1 MKLRPVVEL
10 VLAALAL
17 VGCVLSWVAARSAA
31 VAAPV
36 ISSEPSM
43 PTVTYDASFIVLAM
57 LLLTVAAVFAVL
69 GIVGLRR
76 R

>member
-1 MKLRPVVEL
+1 VKTRAVVEL
-10 VLAALAL
+10 VLAAVAA
-17 VGCVLSWVAARSAA
+17 VGCALSWLTAKSAA

-36 ISSEPSM
+36 IASEPPM
-43 PTVTYDASFIVLAM
+43 PTVTYDPSFIVLSL

-69 GIVGLRR
+69 GITRLRR

>member
-1 MKLRPVVEL
+1 MKTRAVVEL
-10 VLAALAL
+10 VLAAVAA
-17 VGCVLSWVAARSAA
+17 VGCALSWLTAKSAA

-36 ISSEPSM
+36 IASEPQM
-43 PTVTYDASFIVLAM
+43 PTVTYDPSFIVLSL

-69 GIVGLRR
+69 GITRLRR